1 MTAQTPARTRRDRWA
16 DWLVIATLAI
26 ALLLGW
32 AAMAF
37 AEGQKSVYTDA
48 ETGLV
53 LRYPKD
59 WFLKSNEK
67 LVFQALDPASG
78 SFKTTY
84 QVRLWP
90 VAATGSLT
98 STLGGVLNGASLARA
113 QEGTAYRLFDI
124 VQGEDKDDQPTM
136 EATYVYV
143 VASPD
148 LFTQRMPVVV
158 MGLDIAVASDD
169 GAYVFSL
176 LADKDA
182 FEGAEKQFRTFVQ
195 TAEVR

>member
-1 MTAQTPARTRRDRWA
+1 MTVRTPARTRRDRWA

-32 AAMAF
+32 AVMAF

-53 LRYPKD
+53 VRYPKD
-59 WFLKSNEK
+59 WFLKGDEK

-90 VAATGSLT
+90 VAATGSPT
-98 STLGGVLNGASLARA
+98 STLAAVLNDASLSRA

-124 VQGEDKDDQPTM
+124 VQGEDKDGTPTM

-143 VASPD
+143 VESPD

-169 GAYVFSL
+169 GTYVFSL

-182 FEGAEKQFRTFVQ
+182 FGDAERQFCTFVQ